1 MNVANPATEWLRC
14 NIPQQG
20 RARTFG
26 RPKTRGRRVL
36 TTRQP
41 APLLRSL
48 LGVNQLVEFEGT
60 KIRMVGT
67 ADRPEW
73 IAADVCQVLG
83 LAGEPSDQLKRFK
96 PSEKGTAICRTPS
109 GGPQQMLTVTEP
121 GLYRLIFKSRKP
133 EAERFREFV
142 YHKVLPSIREHGCY
156 PPPQVAT
163 SRGALINLDV
173 EQFQRNL
180 ANAIGTAIGQH
191 VGPMQQDI
199 AELKTDVRD
208 IKSDISRIAKR
219 KPITPETR
227 RLFVRVV
234 AAVYQGYCPCCS
246 KRKILF
252 DSSHTNDF
260 AQVDHWR
267 LPSQNDRRWTWL
279 VCDQCNLELRDP
291 DFHDAHEG
299 RFKAFQ
305 ENVKHTLNII
315 QPRLPGLEELE

>member
-1 MNVANPATEWLRC
+1 M
-14 NIPQQG
+14 
-20 RARTFG
+20 
-26 RPKTRGRRVL
+26 
-36 TTRQP
+36 
-41 APLLRSL
+41 
-48 LGVNQLVEFEGT
+48 NQLVEFEGT

-67 ADRPEW
+67 AERPEW
-73 IAADVCQVLG
+73 IAVDVCQVLG
-83 LAGEPSDQLKRFK
+83 IAEPQNVLRYFK
-96 PSEKGTAICRTPS
+96 QSERGRCLLDTS
-109 GGPQQMLTVTEP
+109 GQSREYLTVTEP

-163 SRGALINLDV
+163 SRGAIINLDV

-246 KRKILF
+246 KRKILL
-252 DSSHTNDF
+252 DGSHTNDF

-279 VCDQCNLELRDP
+279 VCDQCNLDLRDP
-291 DFHDAHEG
+291 DFHDQQEG